1 MEEQK
6 KNQEIDEERTK
17 EEGTQLDEAW
27 KEMNN
32 SPNEFVVEN
41 ALLSCTKAK
50 EGPQSLLYQGEK
62 KVIKYTAGGKRR
74 RLKLGEE
81 KAVDI
86 NNRKIA
92 DVGDAKG
99 GMRDDK
105 EGKEE
110 VNIIS
115 MGNCKY
121 IEEGRELEEVI
132 EERWGGDH
140 VEKILK
146 ALEEGLGTCY
156 CFMEV
161 NEEWENIPRSIFE
174 NQGLPVAGVGSEE
187 KRFSE
192 MEKRAKE
199 GESRWKAP
207 AEENRNNLRFYE
219 KEVITKQSMLFCI
232 FGEGFI
238 QVLESNQNRER
249 DLWLL
254 IQQIKGNKVESLEE
268 ILEMLTQEILARIL
282 YQEAVRQVGEKGQN
296 AVLYSILNR
305 LCSEKGF
312 GGRGKGNSIY
322 DIIASVRQYTSIY
335 GEPGTEPNA
344 YRPPIIGDRADDL
357 EAWENAKRLAAILYY
372 AVETY
377 GAGNPYTEGRGEK
390 VVLPGEEGKKMREE
404 IMAFIAEQED
414 IRGEKIEN
422 PIGER
427 DSFFSIEGYYKEGGK
442 DKDTTG
448 TDIKECGGNI
458 FYPWV

>member
-1 MEEQK
+1 
-6 KNQEIDEERTK
+6 
-17 EEGTQLDEAW
+17 
-27 KEMNN
+27 
-32 SPNEFVVEN
+32 
-41 ALLSCTKAK
+41 
-50 EGPQSLLYQGEK
+50 
-62 KVIKYTAGGKRR
+62 
-74 RLKLGEE
+74 
-81 KAVDI
+81 
-86 NNRKIA
+86 
-92 DVGDAKG
+92 
-99 GMRDDK
+99 
-105 EGKEE
+105 
-110 VNIIS
+110 

-207 AEENRNNLRFYE
+207 TEENRNNLRFYE

-268 ILEMLTQEILARIL
+268 ILEMLTQEISGGGKAGRRKGT
-282 YQEAVRQVGEKGQN
+282 ECSAVFYLKSVM
-296 AVLYSILNR
+296 
-305 LCSEKGF
+305 F
-312 GGRGKGNSIY
+312 GRGFWRKGK
-322 DIIASVRQYTSIY
+322 
-335 GEPGTEPNA
+335 GE
-344 YRPPIIGDRADDL
+344 
-357 EAWENAKRLAAILYY
+357 
-372 AVETY
+372 
-377 GAGNPYTEGRGEK
+377 
-390 VVLPGEEGKKMREE
+390 
-404 IMAFIAEQED
+404 
-414 IRGEKIEN
+414 
-422 PIGER
+422 
-427 DSFFSIEGYYKEGGK
+427 
-442 DKDTTG
+442 
-448 TDIKECGGNI
+448 
-458 FYPWV
+458 

>member
-1 MEEQK
+1 
-6 KNQEIDEERTK
+6 
-17 EEGTQLDEAW
+17 
-27 KEMNN
+27 
-32 SPNEFVVEN
+32 
-41 ALLSCTKAK
+41 
-50 EGPQSLLYQGEK
+50 
-62 KVIKYTAGGKRR
+62 
-74 RLKLGEE
+74 
-81 KAVDI
+81 
-86 NNRKIA
+86 
-92 DVGDAKG
+92 
-99 GMRDDK
+99 MRDDK

-115 MGNCKY
+115 MENCKY
-121 IEEGRELEEVI
+121 IEEGRELAEVI
-132 EERWGGDH
+132 EERGGGDH

-156 CFMEV
+156 CFMDV

-174 NQGLPVAGVGSEE
+174 NQGLPVAGLGSEE

-207 AEENRNNLRFYE
+207 TEENRNNLRFYE

-282 YQEAVRQVGEKGQN
+282 YQEAERQVGEKGQN

-305 LCSEKGF
+305 LFSEKNF

-322 DIIASVRQYTSIY
+322 DIIASVDQYSSIY
-335 GEPGTEPNA
+335 EFPDYEPGS
-344 YRPPIIGDRADDL
+344 YRPPIIGDRVDDL
-357 EAWENAKRLAAILYY
+357 EAWENAKILAAILYY

-427 DSFFSIEGYYKEGGK
+427 DSFFL
-442 DKDTTG
+442 
-448 TDIKECGGNI
+448 
-458 FYPWV
+458 